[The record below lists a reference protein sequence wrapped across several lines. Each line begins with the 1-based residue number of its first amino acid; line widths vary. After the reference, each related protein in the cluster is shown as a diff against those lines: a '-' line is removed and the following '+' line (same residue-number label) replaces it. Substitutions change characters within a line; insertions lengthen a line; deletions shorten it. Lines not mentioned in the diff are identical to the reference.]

1 MARVM
6 LKQYLS
12 QAEDFIDPGRQR
24 VERLTLLVQQ
34 LKADGRD
41 PTAAST
47 LLDQFNRSMET
58 FIGDRDLIE
67 RLLRE
72 SERKR

>member
-1 MARVM
+1 
-6 LKQYLS
+6 
-12 QAEDFIDPGRQR
+12 
-24 VERLTLLVQQ
+24 VQQ

-41 PTAAST
+41 TTAAST